1 MRLVRQDELQRCN
14 DVRRSA
20 QQDLALGER
29 FGDQPEFVIFEV
41 AQSAVNELGAPR
53 RGMRGEVILL
63 DEQHLESASRGV
75 ARDTRSVDSTA
86 GDDEVVKGNF
96 GGGHA
101 GRVAR
106 SSADSTAAY
115 RAGSALPSRLKSNRA
130 LMEPGRPPY
139 EHTARDR

>member
-1 MRLVRQDELQRCN
+1 MRLVRQDELQRRN

-20 QQDLALGER
+20 QQDLTLGER
-29 FGDQPEFVIFEV
+29 FGDQPEFVVFEV
-41 AQSAVNELGAPR
+41 AQPAVNELGAPR
-53 RGMRGEVILL
+53 RGMRREVVFL

-86 GDDEVVKGNF
+86 GDGEVVVGDF
-96 GGGHA
+96 RGGHA

-115 RAGSALPSRLKSNRA
+115 RGGSALTSRLAPLR
-130 LMEPGRPPY
+130 LQ
-139 EHTARDR
+139 